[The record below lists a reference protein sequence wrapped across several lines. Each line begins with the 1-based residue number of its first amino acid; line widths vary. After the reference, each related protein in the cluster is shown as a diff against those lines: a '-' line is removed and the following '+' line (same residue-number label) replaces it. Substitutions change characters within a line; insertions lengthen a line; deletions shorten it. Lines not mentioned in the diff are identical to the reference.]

1 VTTQSAQCP
10 ATTIDRATD
19 EETRCILAIGHEGR
33 HDDGCLTW
41 GDVRPIFGTVTAAGP
56 PLADWLAERPD
67 APTFDA
73 TAAVGELLEERKQGA
88 DAIRA
93 ALVETLRFSDTAK
106 PLFRY
111 GDRAITGPE
120 MVALL
125 DARDP
130 IAEDFVADVLF
141 AGVQSVKA
149 VFSPVPP
156 SQSLALILTP
166 AHLRAMAAAGWRA
179 GEENPA
185 TWLVSRAERAQDLED
200 DFRRTIAGKCA
211 GDEVHCSCVSHL
223 RRRIAELEPPV
234 STPEPQPT
242 PGTGD
247 VWQGVIDRL
256 PPGKLRDACVER
268 RAFGLR
274 KYGTVLQAGN
284 GRDWRKDALQEALDL
299 IAYAAQGVAEG
310 DPEAAGA
317 LDRAVAH
324 AETVVR
330 LVGGAA

>member
-1 VTTQSAQCP
+1 MKPDQCPTTTLDPNPNRRTLAIRCQREVGHRGDHVNGDYKWMDSPHQCP

-19 EETRCILAIGHEGR
+19 EETRCILPEGHEGR
-33 HDDGCLTW
+33 HDDGCLTWTW

-130 IAEDFVADVLF
+130 IAEDFMADVVF
-141 AGVQSVKA
+141 GAVQAIKSIFPLVP
-149 VFSPVPP
+149 SP
-156 SQSLALILTP
+156 A
-166 AHLRAMAAAGWRA
+166 
-179 GEENPA
+179 
-185 TWLVSRAERAQDLED
+185 
-200 DFRRTIAGKCA
+200 
-211 GDEVHCSCVSHL
+211 
-223 RRRIAELEPPV
+223 
-234 STPEPQPT
+234 STPEPAPT
-242 PGTGD
+242 
-247 VWQGVIDRL
+247 Q
-256 PPGKLRDACVER
+256 
-268 RAFGLR
+268 
-274 KYGTVLQAGN
+274 
-284 GRDWRKDALQEALDL
+284 
-299 IAYAAQGVAEG
+299 
-310 DPEAAGA
+310 
-317 LDRAVAH
+317 
-324 AETVVR
+324 
-330 LVGGAA
+330 GGAA